1 MAFVKPVV
9 KVPVAIGRIEYEFAD
24 RDGTVPGASARVHVQ
39 MLDASGEPCQNSG
52 VGDLMQYL
60 TAQEKTQ
67 LWAMMQRLRALAAS
81 ELL

>member
-1 MAFVKPVV
+1 MAFVKPTV
-9 KVPVAIGRIEYEFAD
+9 KVPVAIGRIEYEFLDA
-24 RDGTVPGASARVHVQ
+24 DGTVPHADARVHVQ
-39 MLDASGEPCQNSG
+39 MVDATGDPCENSG
-52 VGDLMQYL
+52 IGNLMKYL